1 METTVRRV
9 NQVVYLAILLWML
22 WIMIPAHKRNR
33 ILLAG
38 ADRLRR
44 ALLAMARAAGA
55 TGIDLELSGHQDA
68 AQAQYGVAYRLMTA
82 GHDRVAAWYRSLS
95 GQDTR

>member
-1 METTVRRV
+1 MEETVRRV

-22 WIMIPAHKRNR
+22 WIMIPSHKRRR
-33 ILLAG
+33 ILLG
-38 ADRLRR
+38 SVDRLRR

-55 TGIDLELSGHQDA
+55 AGIDLELSGHQDA
-68 AQAQYGVAYRLMTA
+68 AATQYGVAYRLMTA
-82 GHDRVAAWYRSLS
+82 GHDRAAAWYRDLS